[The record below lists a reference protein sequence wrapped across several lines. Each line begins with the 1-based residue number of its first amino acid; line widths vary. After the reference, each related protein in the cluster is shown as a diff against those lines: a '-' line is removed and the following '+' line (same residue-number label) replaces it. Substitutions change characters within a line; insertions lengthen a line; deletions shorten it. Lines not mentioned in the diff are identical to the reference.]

1 MTKNIK
7 KFLKSKKI
15 IAIVFAISISIMG
28 CGKASDS
35 TLETE
40 TFVETIVEDESE
52 EIIESSIIEEDEE
65 TSELVEENSTF
76 ESEESLIEE
85 SSIEEETSTKAS
97 NETSKETTN
106 EISSSSVVV
115 EATTDISNPTTVNNE
130 TSEVASNT
138 TINETPIVE
147 TPIESVVET
156 PQEITS
162 STTTSSLYSVDE
174 YISIV
179 KSELIKNG
187 IQWYPD
193 SDEYKE
199 CRALYPDIYIGP
211 DGGMGW
217 AIIDVDM
224 SNPYY
229 VSEELLDGFKFD
241 RLDYFYI
248 EVLSSSNNNI
258 QFKLYR
264 G

>member
-1 MTKNIK
+1 MIKNIK
-7 KFLKSKKI
+7 KILKSKKI

-52 EIIESSIIEEDEE
+52 AIIESSIIEEDEE

-115 EATTDISNPTTVNNE
+115 ETAIDISNPTTTNNE

-138 TINETPIVE
+138 TINETPIME
-147 TPIESVVET
+147 APIESIVEAT
-156 PQEITS
+156 QETT

-174 YISIV
+174 CVSI
-179 KSELIKNG
+179 IKNTLISAG
-187 IQWYPD
+187 YEWYPD

-217 AIIDVDM
+217 GIDYVDM
-224 SNPYY
+224 SDPYTY
-229 VSEELLDGFKFD
+229 ANNAVEAFRHNRWESF
-241 RLDYFYI
+241 YF
-248 EVLSSSNNNI
+248 EVLGVSDGQLELKAYS
-258 QFKLYR
+258 

>member
-1 MTKNIK
+1 MK
-7 KFLKSKKI
+7 KKLVSALLSFGLALSLL
-15 IAIVFAISISIMG
+15 AG
-28 CGKASDS
+28 CGSSSSNQQENETLIESES
-35 TLETE
+35 T
-40 TFVETIVEDESE
+40 IESE
-52 EIIESSIIEEDEE
+52 EASTIEESSLVDETIEESSI
-65 TSELVEENSTF
+65 VES
-76 ESEESLIEE
+76 EE

-97 NETSKETTN
+97 NETSKETT
-106 EISSSSVVV
+106 
-115 EATTDISNPTTVNNE
+115 TNE
-130 TSEVASNT
+130 TTSDIVASSNNTTSTNDLTNEVASNT

-156 PQEITS
+156 PQETTS
-162 STTTSSLYSVDE
+162 STTTTSSLYSVDE
-174 YISIV
+174 YISII

-229 VSEELLDGFKFD
+229 VSQQLLDGFKFD

-248 EVLSSSNNNI
+248 EVLSSSNGNI

>member
-97 NETSKETTN
+97 NETSKETT
-106 EISSSSVVV
+106 
-115 EATTDISNPTTVNNE
+115 TNE
-130 TSEVASNT
+130 TTSDIVASSNNTTSTNDLTNEVASNT

-156 PQEITS
+156 PQETTS
-162 STTTSSLYSVDE
+162 STTTTSSLYSVDE
-174 YISIV
+174 YISII

-229 VSEELLDGFKFD
+229 VSQQLLDGFKFD

-248 EVLSSSNNNI
+248 EVLSSSNGNI